1 MMPLSVCSKQRLP
14 KFHSLLDSKEMLQS
28 SSRYFSLWMFQSIS
42 SLIKLRPMIL
52 SHTFLWESAFM
63 TQRRWQ
69 KIIQQISLSALKHPW
84 QNMLKRWWALWIKAL
99 KYLITVIQSV
109 MKLAKVASHVPLPS
123 QALFLPIFAH
133 YFVKE
138 KAHFAGWLYLVIQKI
153 FIAQIKQF
161 WICSQKMKACIAG

>member
-1 MMPLSVCSKQRLP
+1 
-14 KFHSLLDSKEMLQS
+14 MLQS
-28 SSRYFSLWMFQSIS
+28 SSHCFFQWMFRLIS
-42 SLIKLRPMIL
+42 SLIKHQPMIL

-63 TQRRWQ
+63 RQRRWQ

-84 QNMLKRWWALWIKAL
+84 QNMLKRWWALWIRAQ

-109 MKLAKVASHVPLPS
+109 MKLVKAASHGPLPS
-123 QALFLPIFAH
+123 QALSLPIFDH

-138 KAHFAGWLYLVIQKI
+138 KDHFDGWLYLEIQKI

-161 WICSQKMKACIAG
+161 LICSQKMKVYIAG